1 MYKACLLV
9 SGVVLLSACDRQAP
23 SELTLFEEKL
33 RTLEALVHTQSE
45 QLTAAQQTIGALE
58 DKNEI
63 ERLQYTYGFLM
74 DNRMFREMADLFA
87 DQGAWIEIGE
97 RGRYYGKENIHRF
110 LLEVLGG
117 GRWGLAKDEVI
128 NHVQQQLLITV
139 EEDRTHAKARAR
151 AEIQG
156 NSPPGT
162 PTFLFA
168 DGIYENDYVK
178 EDGRW
183 KIQGIR
189 VTMTFYAALERA
201 NIWFPT
207 APPST
212 TFPPDTPSN
221 PVVEALGRQFNEF
234 RIAHPITGAPLP
246 LPVSDAAQSADSG
259 GGGIQQV
266 LQQTKSASD

>member
-1 MYKACLLV
+1 MTV
-9 SGVVLLSACDRQAP
+9 
-23 SELTLFEEKL
+23 EEEVRAL
-33 RTLEALVHTQSE
+33 RALVEDQ
-45 QLTAAQQTIGALE
+45 AAELKAARHAIGLLE

-63 ERLQYTYGFLM
+63 ERLQYIYGFLI

-87 DQGAWIEIGE
+87 DEGAWIEIGE

-117 GRWGLAKDEVI
+117 GRWGLARNEVI

-139 EEDRTHAKARAR
+139 DEDRRHAHARAR
-151 AEIQG
+151 AEVQG
-156 NSPPGT
+156 NSPPDT

-201 NIWFPT
+201 KIWFPS
-207 APPST
+207 APPSADV
-212 TFPPDTPSN
+212 PPDAPSQ
-221 PVVEALGRQFNEF
+221 PVVERLGRQFNAF
-234 RIAHPITGAPLP
+234 RTPHPVTGAPLS
-246 LPVSDAAQSADSG
+246 LPVSDPAQGDAG
-259 GGGIQQV
+259 GGGIDQV
-266 LQQTKSASD
+266 TSQRS